1 MGCAREITTYSPT
14 AASGLKHAFDIITRR
29 YISGAMEIK
38 CRLKHTQAN
47 VIRLGLVEVSGG
59 SHF

>member
-1 MGCAREITTYSPT
+1 MTYSPT